1 MSLMCNFTLCNEIN
15 EIYACHKK
23 NTRPQLHIQ
32 KREIKQPKL
41 LCCILTSLAAVCIND
56 VIFSQFCATPF
67 FYLQYVVHVEGK
79 EHKNNNAYVK

>member
-1 MSLMCNFTLCNEIN
+1 MKYMKYMLVIKRILGRNYTF
-15 EIYACHKK
+15 
-23 NTRPQLHIQ
+23 Q